1 LLNVY
6 GLSLIKATQL
16 FRPLSEPVKKWCGF
30 GGVGVGEGFSGANP
44 SGVGR
49 VERRGITLGCLWVGG
64 WMVGWLSV
72 VGAVDRSRLRY
83 G

>member
-16 FRPLSEPVKKWCGF
+16 FRPRSEPVKKWCGF

-44 SGVGR
+44 SEVGK
-49 VERRGITLGCLWVGG
+49 VKCGGLPSAVYGWVDGWWGG
-64 WMVGWLSV
+64 
-72 VGAVDRSRLRY
+72 
-83 G
+83 

>member
-1 LLNVY
+1 MLNVY

-30 GGVGVGEGFSGANP
+30 GWGWGGFSGRTR
-44 SGVGR
+44 VGW
-49 VERRGITLGCLWVGG
+49 VGWSAGGIRLGCLWVGG